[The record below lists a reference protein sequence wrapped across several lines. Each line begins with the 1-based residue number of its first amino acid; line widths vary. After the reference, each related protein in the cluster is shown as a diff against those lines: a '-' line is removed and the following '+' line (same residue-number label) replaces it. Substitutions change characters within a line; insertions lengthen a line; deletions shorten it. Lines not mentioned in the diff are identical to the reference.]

1 MAESPCKVQ
10 TLLTVGNEV
19 VILWE
24 DGHES
29 FYPGRE
35 LRLACTCAECAGEQ
49 HLFGR
54 ATLPARRELT
64 EAAFSPVAARLVGN
78 YGVQVTWG
86 DGHDHGIY
94 HLSDLRSGRW
104 RAALPP
110 APDSQGD
117 RP

>member
-1 MAESPCKVQ
+1 MAESSCKVQ
-10 TLLTVGNEV
+10 TLLTVGDEL
-19 VILWE
+19 VIVWE
-24 DGHES
+24 DGCES
-29 FYPGRE
+29 FFAGRD

-49 HLFGR
+49 HLFGQ
-54 ATLPARRELT
+54 ATLPVRRQLSD
-64 EAAFSPVAARLVGN
+64 AAFSPVAARLVGN

-110 APDSQGD
+110 KLESAGD
-117 RP
+117 AH